1 MLKKNKTE
9 KVDLKHHPTTKSS
22 QMDDKQIQEI
32 LAFADSWQD
41 FDEDIFSIDS
51 IEQRRRLSKRV
62 D

>member
-1 MLKKNKTE
+1 
-9 KVDLKHHPTTKSS
+9 
-22 QMDDKQIQEI
+22 MDDKQIQEI